1 MSRPDLDQLPRIPR
15 DDGGPVFREPWEA
28 HAFGMAVAL
37 HERGLF
43 AWKEFAERLATE
55 IAGAAARGEPDDG
68 SGYYLHWLA
77 ALEGLVSDKQLVG
90 RDELAARKDAWDR
103 AARAT
108 PHGQPIE
115 LERERGRERGD

>member
-1 MSRPDLDQLPRIPR
+1 MTRSPYPDLDQLPRIPR
-15 DDGGPVFREPWEA
+15 DADGPVFREPWEA

-43 AWKEFAERLATE
+43 GWKEFADHLAAQ
-55 IAGAAARGEPDDG
+55 IAAAGASDDG
-68 SGYYLHWLA
+68 THYYRHWLA
-77 ALEGLVSDKQLVG
+77 ALEALVAARRLLSA
-90 RDELAARKDAWDR
+90 DELAARKDEWDR

-115 LERERGRERGD
+115 LARR

>member
-1 MSRPDLDQLPRIPR
+1 MTRPQRPDLSQLPRIPR
-15 DDGGPVFREPWEA
+15 DADGPVFREPWEA

-43 AWKEFAERLATE
+43 EWKEFADNLAAQ
-55 IAGAAARGEPDDG
+55 IAAAGASDDG
-68 SGYYLHWLA
+68 TDYYRHWLA
-77 ALEGLVSDKQLVG
+77 ALEALVASRRLVSA
-90 RDELAARKDAWDR
+90 DELAARKDEWDR

-115 LERERGRERGD
+115 LPRR